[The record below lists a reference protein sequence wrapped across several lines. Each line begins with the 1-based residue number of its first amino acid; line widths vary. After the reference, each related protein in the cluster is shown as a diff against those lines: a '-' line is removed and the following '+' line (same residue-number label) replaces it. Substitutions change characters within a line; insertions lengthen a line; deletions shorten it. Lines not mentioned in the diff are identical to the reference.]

1 MQESKNLFE
10 RLRRGLART
19 RGSLGTGL
27 ERLVK
32 GKSQIDSAFIE
43 DLEELLIGADLGLKI
58 TEEIIGR
65 VEQAKKER
73 ALKKPEEIKDLV
85 RDSLLEWVKETEIA
99 HPPEA
104 PLHVILIVGVN
115 GTGKTTCV
123 GKLAYQ
129 YQEVSKKVLMAAA
142 DTFRAAAIEQ
152 LDVWRERAG
161 ADLVKGR
168 PGGDPAALV
177 FDAARAAK
185 ARGHNILLADT
196 AGRLH
201 TKKNLMEELKKI
213 CRVVGQ
219 EIENAPHEILLVLD
233 ATTGQNAFSQAQMFK
248 EEVNVTGL
256 ILTKVDSTA
265 KGGIVI
271 RIAHELSL
279 PVRYVGLGEAVED
292 LRSFDPTLFVRA
304 LLEEA

>member
-32 GKSQIDSAFIE
+32 GKSQIDPAFIE
-43 DLEELLIGADLGLKI
+43 KLEELLIGADLGLKI
-58 TEEIIGR
+58 TEEIVAR
-65 VEQAKKER
+65 VEQAKKEGT
-73 ALKKPEEIKDLV
+73 LKKPEEVKDLV
-85 RDSLLEWVKETEIA
+85 HDSLLELVEGIEISS
-99 HPPEA
+99 PPEA
-104 PLHVILIVGVN
+104 PLHVVLVVGVN

-129 YQEVSKKVLMAAA
+129 YKGMGKKVMMAAA

-185 ARGHNILLADT
+185 ARGHNVLLADT

-271 RIAHELSL
+271 RIAHELDL
-279 PVRYVGLGEAVED
+279 PVRYVGLGERIED
-292 LRSFDPTLFVRA
+292 LRPFGPTLFVRA
-304 LLEEA
+304 LLEET

>member
-19 RGSLGTGL
+19 RRSLGTGL

-32 GKSQIDSAFIE
+32 GENPIDPAFVE
-43 DLEELLIGADLGLKI
+43 ELEELLIGADLGLKI
-58 TEEIIGR
+58 TEKIIGK

-73 ALKKPEEIKDLV
+73 RLKKPEEVRDLV
-85 RDSLLEWVKETEIA
+85 RDSLFELVEGTEIA

-104 PLHVILIVGVN
+104 PLRVILIVGVN

-129 YQEVSKKVLMAAA
+129 YQEMGKKVMMAAA

-201 TKKNLMEELKKI
+201 TKNNLMEELKKI

-233 ATTGQNAFSQAQMFK
+233 ATTGQNAFSQAQRFK

-271 RIAHELSL
+271 RIAHELDL
-279 PVRYVGLGEAVED
+279 PVRYVGLGEAIED

>member
-152 LDVWRERAG
+152 LDVWREPGWGPISSRG
-161 ADLVKGR
+161 V
-168 PGGDPAALV
+168 PGGTPPPSFSTPPARPRPEAIIYFLP
-177 FDAARAAK
+177 
-185 ARGHNILLADT
+185 ILP
-196 AGRLH
+196 G
-201 TKKNLMEELKKI
+201 
-213 CRVVGQ
+213 
-219 EIENAPHEILLVLD
+219 
-233 ATTGQNAFSQAQMFK
+233 AFTPK
-248 EEVNVTGL
+248 
-256 ILTKVDSTA
+256 
-265 KGGIVI
+265 
-271 RIAHELSL
+271 RI
-279 PVRYVGLGEAVED
+279 
-292 LRSFDPTLFVRA
+292 
-304 LLEEA
+304 